1 MSEKMLLEIANDS
14 LTPKKSD
21 KQSSSDL
28 FERLR
33 EEDEDGLDYEIESYE
48 VISEYRQKTLINKIQ
63 YYKLLMPAQRVS
75 KSFKDLSMSFK
86 FNPLSGDLITL
97 KNENAIARAVR
108 NIVSTT
114 PGEKL
119 FDPEFGSSVSEI
131 LFENVDDITAVSIED
146 EIQSCLGNYEPRVEL
161 IDVDVDPNFDENQF
175 DVLITY
181 RIVGVDIP
189 PSQLEFALLP
199 SR

>member
-1 MSEKMLLEIANDS
+1 
-14 LTPKKSD
+14 
-21 KQSSSDL
+21 
-28 FERLR
+28 
-33 EEDEDGLDYEIESYE
+33 
-48 VISEYRQKTLINKIQ
+48 
-63 YYKLLMPAQRVS
+63 MPAQRVS

-114 PGEKL
+114 PGEML
-119 FDPEFGSSVSEI
+119 FDPDFGSSVSEI
-131 LFENVDDITAVSIED
+131 LFENVDDITAVSIRD
-146 EIQSCLGNYEPRVEL
+146 EIRSSLKNYEPRVEL
-161 IDVDVDPNFDENQF
+161 IDVEVEPNFDENQL

-181 RIVGVDIP
+181 RIIGVDIP

>member
-1 MSEKMLLEIANDS
+1 
-14 LTPKKSD
+14 
-21 KQSSSDL
+21 
-28 FERLR
+28 
-33 EEDEDGLDYEIESYE
+33 
-48 VISEYRQKTLINKIQ
+48 
-63 YYKLLMPAQRVS
+63 MPAQRVS

-108 NIVSTT
+108 NIVLTT
-114 PGEKL
+114 PGEKF
-119 FDPEFGSSVSEI
+119 FDPDFGSSISEI
-131 LFENVDDITAVSIED
+131 LFENVDDITAVSIKD
-146 EIQSCLGNYEPRVEL
+146 EISSSLANYEPRVEL
-161 IDVDVDPNFDENQF
+161 IDVKVDPNFDENQF

-181 RIVGVDIP
+181 RIIGVDIP